1 MKKELT
7 SLVEEALKEINN
19 VSIDANQVRKI
30 LTTLATKA
38 SQNGLHP
45 LPDVDTL
52 TDDIYHGPIG
62 SKDIAEYLHS
72 KYGTPPAEW
81 WMGLE
86 KGDKFMYKNGAF
98 EPSITRTYSGKYMGY
113 GDKLYLYTLEEGNDV
128 GISISSCSP
137 YTEPSTLE
145 HFMATLTPEQ
155 LELAK
160 RLKIEEGGE

>member
-1 MKKELT
+1 MKKIE

-30 LTTLATKA
+30 LTTLAEKA
-38 SQNGLHP
+38 SRNGLQP

-52 TDDIYHGPIG
+52 MNDIYMNTATLGPIG

-86 KGDKFMYKNGAF
+86 KGDKFLDCN
-98 EPSITRTYSGKYMGY
+98 
-113 GDKLYLYTLEEGNDV
+113 
-128 GISISSCSP
+128 GISRLYNGVVFLGTDRSGTYEARLCSP
-137 YTEPSTLE
+137 YTEPTALE
-145 HFMATLTPEQ
+145 QFMQSLTPEQ
-155 LELAK
+155 IELAK
-160 RLKIEEGGE
+160 RLKIEEGEG